1 VFVLP
6 SFYEGL
12 PLVLMEALA
21 CGCRLV
27 ATALPGVKELLAAD
41 DNPMV
46 RLLDLPPLETID
58 TPFAADLPNLEAR
71 LAEILAQTIQDVQ
84 AHPDPDW
91 DYACTKIFPYTWE
104 KIFSKIDRVYQRAT
118 DRKTLPQPPGNET

>member
-1 VFVLP
+1 
-6 SFYEGL
+6 
-12 PLVLMEALA
+12 MEALA

-27 ATALPGVKELLAAD
+27 ATALPGVKELLGYD
-41 DNPMV
+41 DNPMI

-58 TPFAADLPNLEAR
+58 TPFAADMPNLEAR

-91 DYACTKIFPYTWE
+91 DYACTKTFPYTWE
-104 KIFSKIDRVYQRAT
+104 KIFSKIDRVYQQAA
-118 DRKTLPQPPGNET
+118 KKKIIA

>member
-1 VFVLP
+1 VLP

-27 ATALPGVKELLAAD
+27 ATALPGVKEVLGHD
-41 DNPMV
+41 DNPMI

-58 TPFAADLPNLEAR
+58 TPYKSDMPQLANR
-71 LAEILAQTIQDVQ
+71 LASVLAQTIRDVQ
-84 AHPDPDW
+84 AHPEPDW
-91 DYACTKIFPYTWE
+91 DYACTKTFPYTWE
-104 KIFSKIDRVYQRAT
+104 KIFSKIDRVYQQAANRT
-118 DRKTLPQPPGNET
+118 GYIRPDGDDVSG